1 MTPEKSTSGSG
12 ADEKIETWS
21 SLENGTPNNNEKIL
35 KSPAEKKLVRKIN
48 YTFMPLVILIL
59 FVQVRIIMLM
69 RAEDIIKMT

>member
-1 MTPEKSTSGSG
+1 MKAEKLTSGSG

-21 SLENGTPNNNEKIL
+21 SLENGTPTNDNETIL

-59 FVQVRIIMLM
+59 FVQVRIAKMM
-69 RAEDIIKMT
+69 RAEKIYKK